1 MLKKEFTSG
10 KLNIMKWRAPSG
22 EEKVLRLKE
31 EMSVKWRE
39 LGQNVG
45 ISNAKLTGFQEFH
58 LRSIIDCMDAVII
71 EWMQKGSQEVNCMHV
86 YDHFDLKSNVHVHVI
101 VL

>member
-1 MLKKEFTSG
+1 MLFFEDVTSG

-45 ISNAKLTGFQEFH
+45 ISDAKLTGFNREFQC
-58 LRSIIDCMDAVII
+58 SIEMCMDSV
-71 EWMQKGSQEVNCMHV
+71 SQEWIKKGFHQKVCLV
-86 YDHFDLKSNVHVHVI
+86 QW
-101 VL
+101 

>member
-1 MLKKEFTSG
+1 MLLFIEDVTSS
-10 KLNIMKWRAPSG
+10 KLNIMKWRAHASG

-45 ISNAKLTGFQEFH
+45 ISDAKLTDFQEFH
-58 LRSIIDCMDAVII
+58 LRSNGKCMDSVSQ
-71 EWMQKGSQEVNCMHV
+71 EWIKKGSHQKVELV
-86 YDHFDLKSNVHVHVI
+86 
-101 VL
+101 VLCLINYSTH

>member
-1 MLKKEFTSG
+1 
-10 KLNIMKWRAPSG
+10 MKWRAPSG

-45 ISNAKLTGFQEFH
+45 ISDAKLTGFNREFQC
-58 LRSIIDCMDAVII
+58 SNEDCMNAVIT
-71 EWMQKGSQEVNCMHV
+71 EWMQKGSHQKVNCTH
-86 YDHFDLKSNVHVHVI
+86 KTACA
-101 VL
+101 

>member
-1 MLKKEFTSG
+1 MSVLLLLLFIEDVTSG

-45 ISNAKLTGFQEFH
+45 ISDAKLTDFQAFH
-58 LRSIIDCMDAVII
+58 LRSNGMCMDSVSQ
-71 EWMQKGSQEVNCMHV
+71 EWIKKGSHQKV
-86 YDHFDLKSNVHVHVI
+86 YL
-101 VL
+101 

>member
-1 MLKKEFTSG
+1 
-10 KLNIMKWRAPSG
+10 MKPLRWRAPSG
-22 EEKVLRLKE
+22 EEKVLKLKE

-58 LRSIIDCMDAVII
+58 LRSNIDCMDAVII
-71 EWMQKGSQEVNCMHV
+71 EWMQKGSQEVALSPCNRILDYIIGNTFCKHR
-86 YDHFDLKSNVHVHVI
+86 
-101 VL
+101 